1 MIKGRNIFILVLVAA
16 IFMAC
21 EPAGRKYINKH
32 YLCDF
37 EGTYWDAL
45 VDSDPNGS
53 NLLNG
58 SIATSWCDEKSGL
71 SGNVSQ
77 PFEEYLYWEGV
88 AVSNHCSID
97 IENNGK
103 PTDQLYAYTNSAYSG
118 NNFIICN
125 AFMNSPFLTFESKRS
140 FIGSMQ
146 IALTTYSYNAT
157 INGNHIAPP
166 LGKDESI
173 WVEAVGYTIEDGKE
187 REEATAKFYLYENG
201 NPAFTGWKKLYLV
214 SMCQID
220 KIVFNIKWNGN
231 GALPYPA
238 YFAID
243 DIDVVQKVY
252 IE

>member
-1 MIKGRNIFILVLVAA
+1 MIKVRNIFTLALVAA
-16 IFMAC
+16 TFLAC
-21 EPAGRKYINKH
+21 EPAGKKYINKH

-37 EGTYWDAL
+37 EGAYWDAL
-45 VDSDPNGS
+45 VDSDANGA

-58 SIATSWCDEKSGL
+58 TIATSWCDEKSGL
-71 SGNVSQ
+71 SGKVSQ
-77 PFEEYLYWEGV
+77 PFEGYWEGV
-88 AVSNHCSID
+88 AVSNHCSTD
-97 IENNGK
+97 HENNGK
-103 PTDQLYAYTNSAYSG
+103 PTDQLYAYADNAYSG
-118 NNFIICN
+118 NNFLICN
-125 AFMNSPFLTFESKRS
+125 AFMDSPFLTFESKRS

-157 INGNHIAPP
+157 MYGNHLTPP

-173 WVEAVGYTIEDGKE
+173 WVEAVGYTIKDGEE

-201 NPAFTGWKKLYLV
+201 KPAFTGWKKLYLV

-220 KIVFNIKWNGN
+220 KIVFNIKWSGE
-231 GALPYPA
+231 GYLPYPA

-243 DIDVVQKVY
+243 DIDVVQKEY